1 MEWSL
6 YLGLALSAFTSAT
19 FLPGSS
25 EVVLTALVYQGH
37 PLLVLFTI
45 ATLANTA
52 GSILN
57 WWLGR
62 EVHRFSDLRWFPV
75 SPEQLKRARG
85 WNDRYGRW
93 ALLLSG
99 LPFVGDPLTVV
110 AGLMRHPLASFV
122 SMVLLAKGCRY
133 ALVLWVTDR
142 GLMPVLQVG

>member
-6 YLGLALSAFTSAT
+6 YLGLALSSLTSAT
-19 FLPGSS
+19 FLPGTS

-37 PLLVLFTI
+37 PLLVLFLI

-62 EVHRFSDLRWFPV
+62 EVHRFSGRRWFPV
-75 SPEQLKRARG
+75 SPEQLDRAKG

-110 AGLMRHPLASFV
+110 AGVMRYPLASFV
-122 SMVLLAKGCRY
+122 SMVMLAKGCRY
-133 ALVLWVTDR
+133 ALVLCVTHR
-142 GLMPVLQVG
+142 GIMPALQLG